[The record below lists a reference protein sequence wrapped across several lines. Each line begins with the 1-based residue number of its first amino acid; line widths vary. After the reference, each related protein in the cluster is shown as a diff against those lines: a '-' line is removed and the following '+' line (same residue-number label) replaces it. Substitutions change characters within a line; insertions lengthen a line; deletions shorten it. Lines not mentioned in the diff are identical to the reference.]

1 MPFVT
6 VEPHV
11 RLYYRL
17 EGNPGLPVLMLSHSL
32 GADHGMWDP
41 QMPAL
46 LQRYQVLRYDTRG
59 HGASDAPAGECTLE
73 RLALDA
79 LGIADELRIDQFAFC
94 GLSLGGM
101 TGQWIAAQAPARI
114 THLVLAN
121 TSAKFP
127 DPSIMENRRKLVLDA
142 GMSAVEESVM
152 GRFFMPSTLAEARNP
167 YVATTRRTLLA
178 TPATGYA
185 GCCCAVRDLDNRGF
199 LKEIAAPTLVIASDF
214 DQSTPW
220 PGHGDFLVAQI
231 RGARS
236 VLLPTAHLSNIEAP
250 EAFAMALLSFL
261 G

>member
-6 VEPHV
+6 VESHV

-32 GADHGMWDP
+32 GADHGMWDS

-46 LQRYQVLRYDTRG
+46 LQRFQVLRYDTRG
-59 HGASDAPAGECTLE
+59 HGASDAPAGEYGID

-79 LGIADELRIDQFAFC
+79 LGIADELQIDQFAFC

-101 TGQWIAAQAPARI
+101 TGQWIAAHAPSRV

-142 GMSAVEESVM
+142 GIPAVEESVM
-152 GRFFMPSTLAEARNP
+152 GRFFMASTLADGKNP

-178 TPATGYA
+178 TPAPGYA
-185 GCCCAVRDLDNRGF
+185 GCCCAVRDLDNRA
-199 LKEIAAPTLVIASDF
+199 LLSQIVAPTLVIASDF

-220 PGHGDFLVAQI
+220 PGHGDFLVSQI

-250 EAFAMALLSFL
+250 EAFTAALLSFL